1 MKIKIVSYYTV
12 HIHAWHNQRKRKYIY
27 IYILIEK
34 CWGLFATENM
44 CFTLIHH

>member
-1 MKIKIVSYYTV
+1 MKMKIVSYYIV
-12 HIHAWHNQRKRKYIY
+12 HIHAWHNQRKRKN